1 MRNVDYF
8 YRLRIRNVFM
18 RGRLRACLV
27 VIITHLSLLIPHYS
41 AAQSLKEVF
50 KQMPDSLM
58 PYLTQNNRLDFI
70 DFMDSNMKAEVSNL
84 TGGTSEMTALTDDS
98 LSIRMSEALRVDML
112 LLDLDEPVDSLR
124 QVIVFV
130 ETFLAD
136 SVYGESV
143 CKTYSVDWQPVTKD
157 IPFNEAQ
164 RKRLEPLNLQNILKW
179 SEDKLN
185 NR

>member
-1 MRNVDYF
+1 MIKFEIFNGR
-8 YRLRIRNVFM
+8 RIRNVM
-18 RGRLRACLV
+18 MKGRLWACM
-27 VIITHLSLLIPHYS
+27 VIIISNFSFLIPNLS
-41 AAQSLKEVF
+41 AQTLKDVF

-58 PYLTQNNRLDFI
+58 PYLSVNNRLDFI
-70 DFMDSNMKAEVSNL
+70 DFMDSNMKAEVTNQ

-98 LSIRMSEALRVDML
+98 LSIRMSDALRVDML
-112 LLDLDEPVDSLR
+112 LFDLDEPVDTIR

-130 ETFLAD
+130 ETFLSD
-136 SVYGESV
+136 SIYGESV
-143 CKTYSVDWQPVTKD
+143 SKTFSLDWQPVTRD